1 MTKAVAWINDS
12 WGSLSTLSVPLDDSG
27 LRLGD
32 GIFETIMILNGEAKL
47 LEEHLDRWAKNAKI
61 LHMKSPPSKEWLK
74 PLIQQG
80 INKAGIDRGNG
91 SIRLNWSRG
100 SRKYRGININTQ
112 ENNSSNCRFW
122 LEIHPGEPVFQPIST
137 MISQT
142 EMRNSKSLVSSC
154 KTFNYSQ
161 SIQVKI
167 EAQIAGFDDALLLN
181 TNDEMCCGS
190 TSNLIIKR
198 KGIYLTPRIQSG
210 CLPGIM
216 RQKALELGI
225 IKEEKIYA
233 RPEEG
238 DEWLLIN
245 SLSCK
250 PIKLI
255 NNTAL
260 QVLVNPRVLWE
271 SILCN

>member
-1 MTKAVAWINDS
+1 MTKAIAWINGS
-12 WGSLSTLSVPLDDSG
+12 WGSLSTLSIPLDDRG

-32 GIFETIMILNGEAKL
+32 AIFETIIILNGEAKL
-47 LEEHLDRWAKNAKI
+47 LEEHLDRWGQNAKT
-61 LHMKSPPSKEWLK
+61 LHMKSPPSKEWLE
-74 PLIQQG
+74 PLIRQG
-80 INKAGIDRGNG
+80 IYKAGIEKRNG

-100 SRKYRGININTQ
+100 SAKYRGINIKNQ
-112 ENNSSNCRFW
+112 GNNSSDCRFW
-122 LEIHPGEPVFQPIST
+122 LEIHPGEPVFQTIST

-142 EMRNSKSLVSSC
+142 EMRNSNSLISYC

-167 EAQIAGFDDALLLN
+167 EAQMAGFDDALLLN
-181 TNDEMCCGS
+181 ANTEMCCGS
-190 TSNLIIKR
+190 TSNLIVKR
-198 KGIYLTPRIQSG
+198 KGIYLTPRIESG

-216 RQKALELGI
+216 RQKALQLGI
-225 IKEEKIYA
+225 IKEEKLYA
-233 RPEEG
+233 QPEEG

-245 SLSCK
+245 SLSCQ

-255 NNTAL
+255 NNVEL
-260 QVLVNPRVLWE
+260 QVPENPRIFWE